1 VQDRITLG
9 ASEATTEYDAGLQP
23 SMLGCSGCNIVC
35 LQLLSATA
43 AASWAS
49 MLADWVHNCL
59 SVADFDPG
67 RPSCCCP
74 ALLPGGPSC
83 CLEAFRLGAI
93 VHKIKMAF
101 RLGSPAGNLWRM
113 QQSQK
118 RCDSGGSK

>member
-1 VQDRITLG
+1 VQARITLG

-59 SVADFDPG
+59 SVADLTLG
-67 RPSCCCP
+67 ARLAA
-74 ALLPGGPSC
+74 ALLFCPG
-83 CLEAFRLGAI
+83 ARLA
-93 VHKIKMAF
+93 A
-101 RLGSPAGNLWRM
+101 
-113 QQSQK
+113 
-118 RCDSGGSK
+118 